1 MILIVQS
8 DALYRQHLQASL
20 QEIDIVAKCVGDIG
34 GARDAL
40 SESVFDVVLLDT
52 VIDGGSG
59 FDLCQEIVHT
69 KSAGA
74 VVFVSGCDSAADRV
88 LGLELGADDFI
99 QYPCHAREL
108 QARLKVQ
115 MKHLKVTADTPKRA
129 DILSHGP
136 LTIDIRQHE
145 VRVKQQSIA
154 LTATEFTL
162 ISYLASH
169 PNQVFTRMQLLDAV
183 WGYSHCGYEHTVNSH
198 VNRLRTKLAE
208 AAELIET
215 VWGVGYK
222 FHVPS
227 TPAPVSKVVA
237 LHSST

>member
-8 DALYRQHLQASL
+8 DAVYSQHLQSSL
-20 QEIDIVAKCVGDIG
+20 QEINLEVECVQDIRAARVAL
-34 GARDAL
+34 A
-40 SESVFDVVLLDT
+40 ESVFDVVLLDT
-52 VIDGGSG
+52 LLDGGSG
-59 FDLCQEIVHT
+59 FDLCQEVLSA
-69 KSAGA
+69 KSASA
-74 VVFVSGCDSAADRV
+74 VVFVSSSDSSADRV

-99 QYPCHAREL
+99 HYPCHAREV
-108 QARLKVQ
+108 QARIKVQ
-115 MKHLKVTADTPKRA
+115 LKHLQTASAEAKRA
-129 DILSHGP
+129 EILSHGP
-136 LTIDIRQHE
+136 LTIDVRQHE
-145 VRVKQQSIA
+145 VRVKQRPIA

-222 FHVPS
+222 FHVPALS
-227 TPAPVSKVVA
+227 RSSSKIVS
-237 LHSST
+237 LRSST